1 MKFVTVMDMW
11 LLVMNGV
18 LLGAILYYGKK
29 LVDLVKVSS
38 DDKSYESIKKAVSL
52 ENQRVVS
59 IINKEIGTF
68 KSAKAMGDPSYD
80 NIIEELETV
89 LELVKK

>member
-29 LVDLVKVSS
+29 LVDLVKVTN
-38 DDKSYESIKKAVSL
+38 DDKFDESIKKAVSL
-52 ENQRVVS
+52 ENQRIVS
-59 IINKEIGTF
+59 IISKELTTF
-68 KSAKAMGDPSYD
+68 KAAEAMGDNSYK

-89 LELVKK
+89 LGLIKK